1 MKYMNANITDKKEK
15 YLKFPNDLVVNGL
28 KGMYGY

>member
-1 MKYMNANITDKKEK
+1 MKYMNANITDKKN
-15 YLKFPNDLVVNGL
+15 LKFPNDFVVNGL